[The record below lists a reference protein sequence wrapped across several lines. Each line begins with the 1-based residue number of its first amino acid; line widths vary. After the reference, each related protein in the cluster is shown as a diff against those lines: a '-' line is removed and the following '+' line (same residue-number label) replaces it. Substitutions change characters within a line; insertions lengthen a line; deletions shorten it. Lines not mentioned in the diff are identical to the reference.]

1 MITSTWTRAGAA
13 ALAALLAAGAW
24 AQDEAARPD
33 GDAGSAGY
41 EAPAATGAVAQA
53 TPAGSDTTAVR
64 RASRGGT
71 MRPLGPHL
79 GEMIV
84 EMDMPEGAGA
94 GADAGEAAPEDQ
106 VVETLRFEPWQ
117 MLDEMFLRDDVVYV
131 MRHGPTDWSRLD
143 EKDVAPTD
151 CARQRVMSPEG
162 RERMVQMGRLL
173 AANDVLPGAIVVSEW
188 CRNQQ
193 TLDALLAG
201 FDAVDP
207 AIREAI
213 PVETDPGLNLLLAL
227 QGAESVEPL
236 RARIEGWDGAPDGRR
251 GPLLIITHFTNIE
264 ELTTFTVYEG
274 EILVVDPDRSGRVLG
289 YLRLASAAP
298 DVGHFEAEE
307 EPGADG

>member
-1 MITSTWTRAGAA
+1 MITSIWTRAGTT
-13 ALAALLAAGAW
+13 ALAALLAGGAW

-41 EAPAATGAVAQA
+41 EARAGTGAAAQA
-53 TPAGSDTTAVR
+53 TPAGSETTAVR

-94 GADAGEAAPEDQ
+94 EGARAGAAEEGRTDEAAPEDR
-106 VVETLRFEPWQ
+106 VAETLRFEPWQ
-117 MLDEMFLRDDVVYV
+117 MLDEMFTRDDVVYV

-143 EKDVAPTD
+143 DKDVAPTD

-193 TLDALLAG
+193 TLEALLAG

-207 AIREAI
+207 AIRETI
-213 PVETDPGLNLLLAL
+213 PVETDPGLNLLLAC
-227 QGAESVEPL
+227 
-236 RARIEGWDGAPDGRR
+236 R
-251 GPLLIITHFTNIE
+251 GPRASSPCAPGSRAGTARPTGGAARCSSSR
-264 ELTTFTVYEG
+264 TSPTS
-274 EILVVDPDRSGRVLG
+274 RS
-289 YLRLASAAP
+289 
-298 DVGHFEAEE
+298 
-307 EPGADG
+307 